1 MLKKSHIYKIQHQ
14 LQMYDLLLA
23 EMKII
28 NNEKQIMIHDTEF
41 DVNIFILNENNSCIT
56 NQLSQ
61 LIKE

>member
-1 MLKKSHIYKIQHQ
+1 
-14 LQMYDLLLA
+14 MYDLLLA

-28 NNEKQIMIHDTEF
+28 NNEKQIMIHNIEF